1 MSTKIIRILA
11 AERKNEEMVPNVT
24 KVRAFF
30 FFNTGFYSYFNILE
44 IKVNLAI
51 DGMYHSL

>member
-11 AERKNEEMVPNVT
+11 AERKLP
-24 KVRAFF
+24 RLGHFF

>member
-30 FFNTGFYSYFNILE
+30 FLILDF
-44 IKVNLAI
+44 IHILTFWK
-51 DGMYHSL
+51 SR